1 MYSRQLVILFV
12 NENGTAEKVGINQI
26 NPRNIKSNFEL
37 VLYKPIEPYLSS
49 FESTNLWDDAS
60 NYEDLSAV
68 NMPIHFVSS
77 LCKI

>member
-37 VLYKPIEPYLSS
+37 VSYTSIKPYLSS
-49 FESTNLWDDAS
+49 FEIQNTLG
-60 NYEDLSAV
+60 
-68 NMPIHFVSS
+68 
-77 LCKI
+77 